1 MNDLKELLGTIR
13 QTDTF
18 KYQGRVT
25 RVVGMM
31 VEGILPN
38 ACIGETCSMH
48 PNNQAPV
55 LAEIV
60 GLANGRALMMPLGT
74 SQGLTVGT
82 PITRTYGDHQL
93 KIGTGVLGRVLD
105 GLGRPIDGLGD
116 LEDVVTVLP
125 PRHTM
130 NPLRRRPIT
139 KTLDLGVRAING
151 LLTVGEGQR
160 IAIVAGAGVGKST
173 LLGMMARNTDA
184 DVAVVALVGERGR
197 EVQEFVESDLQ
208 MGHAGAQHV
217 CVIAATGDESPAMRL
232 RAAFTA
238 NAIAEHFR
246 DKGLRVLFLMDSLTR
261 VVMAQREIG
270 LSVGEPPATRG
281 YPPSAFA
288 VIPKL
293 LERAGMGETGS
304 VTAIYTTLVEG
315 DDPDDPV
322 GDAVRGTTD
331 GHIVLSR
338 KLAQSGQYPAIDIT
352 DSISRLMRNIVPP
365 EHFTVAQ
372 KFRQA
377 LVDLQSADELVSL
390 GAYRKGANPRY
401 DAALLMAPK
410 LRGFLSQ
417 SPEEVVALATSVK
430 SLEETMQV
438 STGPVSGQF
447 RREPSR
453 SFAPLSEEGFRREAS
468 RSYTALGKQDGK

>member
-1 MNDLKELLGTIR
+1 MTEVNALLGQIR

-38 ACIGETCSMH
+38 ASIGETCSLL
-48 PNNQAPV
+48 PTNRPPV

-60 GLANGRALMMPLGT
+60 GLADGRALMMPLGT
-74 SQGLTVGT
+74 SHGLTVGT

-93 KIGTGVLGRVLD
+93 TVGPGVLGRVLD
-105 GLGRPIDGLGD
+105 GLGRPIDGRGD
-116 LEDVVTVLP
+116 LADVVFIEP
-125 PRHTM
+125 PRQTM
-130 NPLRRRPIT
+130 NPLKRRPIT

-151 LLTVGEGQR
+151 LLTLGEGQR

-184 DVAVVALVGERGR
+184 DVAVVALIGERGR
-197 EVQEFVESDLQ
+197 EVQEFVENDLK
-208 MGHAGAQHV
+208 MGHGGAQHV
-217 CVIAATGDESPAMRL
+217 CVVAATGDESPAMRL

-238 NAIAEHFR
+238 NAIAEYFR
-246 DKGLRVLFLMDSLTR
+246 SKGLRVLLLMDSLTR
-261 VVMAQREIG
+261 VVMAQREVG

-288 VIPKL
+288 VIPRL

-304 VTAIYTTLVEG
+304 ITAIYTTLVEG

-338 KLAQSGQYPAIDIT
+338 KLAQMGQYPAIDVT
-352 DSISRLMRNIVPP
+352 QSVSRLMRNIVPP
-365 EHFTVAQ
+365 DHFLVAQ
-372 KFRQA
+372 KFREL
-377 LVDLQSADELVSL
+377 LVDMQGADELVSL
-390 GAYRKGANPRY
+390 GAYRRGTNPRY
-401 DAALLMAPK
+401 DMALNMAPR
-410 LRGFLSQ
+410 LRSYLAQAPEDVVGLSK
-417 SPEEVVALATSVK
+417 SVLALKELLKGGNENA
-430 SLEETMQV
+430 
-438 STGPVSGQF
+438 SGQF
-447 RREPSR
+447 RRESSR
-453 SFAPLSEEGFRREAS
+453 SSGPISEQGFRREAS
-468 RSYTALGKQDGK
+468 RSYTARGKKD